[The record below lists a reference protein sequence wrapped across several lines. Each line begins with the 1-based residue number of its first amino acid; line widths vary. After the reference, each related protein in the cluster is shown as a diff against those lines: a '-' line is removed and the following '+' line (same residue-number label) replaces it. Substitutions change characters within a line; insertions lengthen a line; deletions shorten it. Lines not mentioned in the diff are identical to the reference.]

1 MTLSGACAGCEGVA
15 KRLINAR
22 SLVAAASNYIF
33 APRSLLR
40 CIRGPDI
47 GTRDFK
53 GSNVRIWGSLGIINF
68 VNLKLIFD

>member
-1 MTLSGACAGCEGVA
+1 MTLSGPCAGCECVA

-33 APRSLLR
+33 APRSWLR

-47 GTRDFK
+47 GIRDFK
-53 GSNVRIWGSLGIINF
+53 GSNVRILGPLGIINS
-68 VNLKLIFD
+68 VDSKNILD

>member
-33 APRSLLR
+33 APRSWLR

-47 GTRDFK
+47 GIRGFK
-53 GSNVRIWGSLGIINF
+53 GSNVRIVGPLGIVNF
-68 VNLKLIFD
+68 VDPKQILD